1 MFLPASGEGGECR
14 MLKLSREGKKT
25 NVEQV
30 WASADVHLG
39 PGNVIRVGDYLY
51 GSGGSDGAWHITA
64 VKAATGEI
72 AWRKAGFSWAAM
84 TYAGGKLII
93 RDADGMVAIATPT
106 PDDLTVHSKV
116 KLLEKSPPSVPALV
130 DTTLFVRDDSVV
142 KAYDLKKKIKTI
154 K

>member
-1 MFLPASGEGGECR
+1 
-14 MLKLSREGKKT
+14 MLRLTREGKKT

-30 WASADVHLG
+30 WASTDVHLG

-64 VKAATGEI
+64 VKAATGEV
-72 AWRKAGFSWAAM
+72 AWREPGFSWAAL
-84 TYAGGKLII
+84 TYAGDKLII

-106 PDDLTVHSKV
+106 PNGLMVHSKV
-116 KLLEKSPPSVPALV
+116 KLLEKSPPSVPALA
-130 DTTLFVRDDSVV
+130 DTTLFVRDDSTV
-142 KAYDLKKKIKTI
+142 KAFDLKKKPKTI